1 MKEVVIGFD
10 IGGTYTK
17 YGFVTRDGEIR
28 NEGSVP
34 TVRNSNVPGF
44 INDLKKAV
52 DSENKEGYIIRG
64 IGIGAP
70 NGNYYRGT
78 VEYAPNLK
86 WKGVIPLKQ
95 YFEDSFGV
103 TASVTNDANAAAFGE
118 MLYGNA
124 KGLKDFIMITLGTG
138 LGSGIVANGE
148 MIYGHDGF
156 AGELGHIN
164 AIPEGRK
171 CGCGRKGCLETYAS
185 ATGIVRTVFELM
197 ASENIET
204 ELSCFGKLELE
215 AKHISVA
222 AHNGDKIAL
231 MAYDQTANILGL
243 KLADAVATT
252 SPEAIFIFG
261 GLAAA
266 GDLIMKPLEKYLNE
280 YLLPIYKNKV
290 KLLPSALQDKN
301 IAVMGAAALKWKELD

>member
-1 MKEVVIGFD
+1 MKEAVIGFD

-17 YGFVTRDGEIR
+17 YGFVTRDGEIM
-28 NEGSVP
+28 NEGSVA
-34 TVRNSNVPGF
+34 TGRHSNVPDF
-44 INDLKKAV
+44 VKDLKNTLDAEIKNNFAI
-52 DSENKEGYIIRG
+52 KG

-95 YFEDSFGV
+95 YFEDNFGV
-103 TASVTNDANAAAFGE
+103 PASVTNDANAAALGE

-124 KGLKDFIMITLGTG
+124 RGMKDFIMITLGTG

-148 MIYGHDGF
+148 MVYGHDGF

-164 AIPEGRK
+164 AIPDGRK

-185 ATGIVRTVFELM
+185 ATGIVRTVFELI
-197 ASENIET
+197 ASENLET
-204 ELSCFGKLELE
+204 ELSCFGELELE
-215 AKHISVA
+215 AKHISIA
-222 AHNGDKIAL
+222 AHNGDKLAL
-231 MAYDQTANILGL
+231 MAFDKTARILGM

-266 GDLIMKPLEKYLNE
+266 GDLIMKPTEKYLNE

-290 KLLPSALQDKN
+290 KLMPSALQDKN
-301 IAVMGAAALKWKELD
+301 IAVMGAAALKWKELA